1 MTAPVIEL
9 RGLARTYPGPP
20 PVHALRPADLVIE
33 AGDYVAVT
41 GPSGSG
47 KSTLLHLLGLL
58 DSPTAGSY
66 LLGGLD
72 TPALGDRDRS
82 ALRGR
87 RIGVVFQAFHL
98 LAYRTALEN
107 VLLAELYNQT
117 PRSARLQAAVDALGA
132 VGLGHRLDA
141 LPTTLSGGSASGS
154 RSRGRWSTGRAW
166 CCATSR
172 RETWTRATPPRS
184 WNCSTSST
192 RTASRSWSS
201 RTTRQWRPTR
211 AGPWRSVT
219 GSCPSGPGPVMP
231 SPGTGLPLP
240 RLTVRDAAAE
250 AVAGIVQ
257 RPGRAGLTMLGT
269 VLGVGAFVAVLGLTA
284 TGAGQISRQ
293 FTVLEDT
300 TVTVAD
306 NGPANNVAPPGTN
319 PAIGFPAGAD
329 AIADHINGVVAAGV
343 WWPVTLPE
351 GTNFSASLALSGTAS
366 QTVNLLAAS
375 PGAVRAMV
383 PAMVAGSPL
392 SAYENDTAQHVAMI
406 DTSTASALG
415 ISPARLPSHPAVF
428 VNGIA
433 YTVVGVY
440 SSAQRVAS
448 GGSAMLIPENTALE
462 DYGNPQP
469 GIGTQEEAQMIVATR
484 TGAAQAVARQIAAAE
499 LPTDPHRLV
508 VTPPQNPLKLQGEVN
523 GDLAG
528 LFLILA
534 LISLLIGAVGIAN
547 TTLVA
552 VLERTGEIGVRRAVG
567 ARPRHIAAQ
576 FLAESTA
583 LGTLGGLIG
592 TCIGVGIVVIFAA
605 IQNWTAVLNPAY
617 TLPAPLIGSLVG
629 LLAGAYP
636 ALRAARTSPLAALR
650 HA

>member
-1 MTAPVIEL
+1 MRSSAI
-9 RGLARTYPGPP
+9 GL
-20 PVHALRPADLVIE
+20 
-33 AGDYVAVT
+33 
-41 GPSGSG
+41 
-47 KSTLLHLLGLL
+47 
-58 DSPTAGSY
+58 
-66 LLGGLD
+66 
-72 TPALGDRDRS
+72 
-82 ALRGR
+82 
-87 RIGVVFQAFHL
+87 
-98 LAYRTALEN
+98 
-107 VLLAELYNQT
+107 
-117 PRSARLQAAVDALGA
+117 
-132 VGLGHRLDA
+132 
-141 LPTTLSGGSASGS
+141 
-154 RSRGRWSTGRAW
+154 
-166 CCATSR
+166 
-172 RETWTRATPPRS
+172 
-184 WNCSTSST
+184 
-192 RTASRSWSS
+192 
-201 RTTRQWRPTR
+201 
-211 AGPWRSVT
+211 
-219 GSCPSGPGPVMP
+219 P
-231 SPGTGLPLP
+231 SP
-240 RLTVRDAAAE
+240 RLAVRDAAAE

-257 RPGRAGLTMLGT
+257 RPGRAALTMLGT

-300 TVTVAD
+300 TVSVED
-306 NGPANNVAPPGTN
+306 NGPANNVAAPGTN
-319 PAIGFPAGAD
+319 PAPGFPADAD
-329 AIADHINGVVAAGV
+329 AVADHINGVVAAGV
-343 WWPVTLPE
+343 WWPVALPE
-351 GTNFSASLALSGTAS
+351 GTDFSASLALSGTTS

-392 SAYENDTAQHVAMI
+392 SAYENNTAQHVAMI
-406 DTSTASALG
+406 DTTTAAALG

-440 SSAQRVAS
+440 SSAQRVVS
-448 GGSAMLIPENTALE
+448 GGSAMLIPETTALE

-469 GIGTQEEAQMIVATR
+469 GIGSQDEAQMVIATR
-484 TGAAQAVARQIAAAE
+484 TGAAQAVSRQIAAAE

-508 VTPPQNPLKLQGEVN
+508 VTAPPNPLKLQSEVN

-592 TCIGVGIVVIFAA
+592 TCIGVGIVVVFAA
-605 IQNWTAVLNPAY
+605 IQNWTAVLNPVY
-617 TLPAPLIGSLVG
+617 TLPAPLIGSVVG